1 MKNQTSSNPLMIAAS
16 IILGL
21 AGIALALLAMFGPN
35 EAPWM
40 LPGALICT
48 AVGGVI
54 NIMMYAKIKGCF
66 TAIDGGT
73 QPGPTGPFFGE
84 NCPPDSFPGPQNP
97 PIGTP
102 PHVAA
107 AEKGR
112 GAPIPPRVCRN
123 N

>member
-21 AGIALALLAMFGPN
+21 AGIALALLAMFGPS

-54 NIMMYAKIKGCF
+54 NIMMYAKK
-66 TAIDGGT
+66 
-73 QPGPTGPFFGE
+73 
-84 NCPPDSFPGPQNP
+84 
-97 PIGTP
+97 
-102 PHVAA
+102 
-107 AEKGR
+107 
-112 GAPIPPRVCRN
+112 
-123 N
+123 

>member
-54 NIMMYAKIKGCF
+54 NIMMYAKK
-66 TAIDGGT
+66 
-73 QPGPTGPFFGE
+73 
-84 NCPPDSFPGPQNP
+84 
-97 PIGTP
+97 
-102 PHVAA
+102 
-107 AEKGR
+107 
-112 GAPIPPRVCRN
+112 
-123 N
+123 